1 MENNIVYYNVAYD
14 DGAYSNIPYL
24 LFREELQALE
34 AIALLN
40 ALDIKVRFYL
50 SKQTPLI
57 KDKDQEQSFN
67 DFINLS
73 IKRLDDLK
81 NGGMNE

>member
-1 MENNIVYYNVAYD
+1 MINNIVYYNVAYD
-14 DGAYSNIPYL
+14 DGVYNNIPYL
-24 LFREELQALE
+24 LFKDEWQALE
-34 AIALLN
+34 AINLLN
-40 ALDIKVRFYL
+40 TLDIKVRFYL

-57 KDKDQEQSFN
+57 KDKDQEQSFK

-81 NGGMNE
+81 IGGANE